1 MKSIDK
7 SETVGYNIG
16 MKFIH
21 MADAHL
27 GSKMEA
33 KLPGEKAKIRRAEI
47 RATFL
52 RSVEYAYKTGA
63 QVYVIAGDLFDMDK
77 PLKKDKEFFYDTV
90 KRFPSIDFLYLRG
103 NHDDAL
109 DGENL
114 PNLKTFSKEWT
125 YYRYGKV
132 VFAGIEL
139 SGENSL
145 SLYSS
150 LRLGEDDINVVIMH
164 GDISEGAGEDKIKLP
179 LLKDKNIDY
188 LALGHIHRS
197 YAKSLGS
204 RGIARY
210 SGCLE
215 GRGFDETGEKGFYE
229 VTVDENEKRLD
240 SEFTSLSA
248 RTVYRY
254 EIDVS
259 SAENPSDVYS
269 LVKSSVKAK
278 SGDLIRVELVGE
290 REYADEN
297 VAEDVEAYLK
307 DSYFF
312 VSVKDKTVKK
322 YYAKDF
328 AGDKSLRGEFVRQV
342 LASDLSEEKKSEIIA
357 LGLKALSGREV
368 D

>member
-1 MKSIDK
+1 
-7 SETVGYNIG
+7 
-16 MKFIH
+16 

-47 RATFL
+47 KATFL
-52 RSVEYAYKTGA
+52 KSVEYAYNAGA
-63 QVYVIAGDLFDMDK
+63 KVYVIAGDLFDLDK

-90 KRFPSIDFLYLRG
+90 KRFPTVDFLYLRG
-103 NHDDAL
+103 NHDEAI
-109 DGENL
+109 DGETL

-139 SGENSL
+139 SGENSQ

-150 LRLGEDDINVVIMH
+150 LRLSADDINVVIMH
-164 GDISEGAGEDKIKLP
+164 GDISEGAGEDKIKLA

-197 YAKSLGS
+197 YTKSLGS

-215 GRGFDETGEKGFYE
+215 GRGFDEAGEKGFFE
-229 VTVDENEKRLD
+229 VDVDEDGKKLD
-240 SEFTSLSA
+240 AEFVSLSA

-259 SAENPSDVYS
+259 QAENPSDVYS
-269 LVKSSVKAK
+269 LVKNSVKAK
-278 SGDLIRVELVGE
+278 SGDMIRIELVGE
-290 REYADEN
+290 RGYTDEN
-297 VAEDVEAYLK
+297 VADDIAAYLK

-312 VSVKDKTVKK
+312 VSVKDRTVKK
-322 YYAKDF
+322 YRAEDF
-328 AGDKSLRGEFVRQV
+328 AGDASLRGEFVRQV
-342 LASDLSEEKKSEIIA
+342 LSSDLPEEKKSEVIA

>member
-7 SETVGYNIG
+7 SGTVGYNIG

-52 RSVEYAYKTGA
+52 KSVEYAYKTGA
-63 QVYVIAGDLFDMDK
+63 EVYVIAGDLFDMDK

-164 GDISEGAGEDKIKLP
+164 GDISEGAGEDGLP
-179 LLKDKNIDY
+179 LRN
-188 LALGHIHRS
+188 RRVVRR
-197 YAKSLGS
+197 KS
-204 RGIARY
+204 
-210 SGCLE
+210 
-215 GRGFDETGEKGFYE
+215 
-229 VTVDENEKRLD
+229 
-240 SEFTSLSA
+240 
-248 RTVYRY
+248 
-254 EIDVS
+254 
-259 SAENPSDVYS
+259 
-269 LVKSSVKAK
+269 
-278 SGDLIRVELVGE
+278 
-290 REYADEN
+290 
-297 VAEDVEAYLK
+297 
-307 DSYFF
+307 
-312 VSVKDKTVKK
+312 
-322 YYAKDF
+322 
-328 AGDKSLRGEFVRQV
+328 VR
-342 LASDLSEEKKSEIIA
+342 
-357 LGLKALSGREV
+357 
-368 D
+368 